1 MKATLQPGATA
12 RLTFKVPAEKT
23 VPNLYPESADF
34 RAMPQVFATGFMVGL
49 MEWCC
54 LEALKP
60 HLDPG
65 EGSLGIH
72 INVSHSAAT
81 VPGQLVTVDCEC
93 TGVSGRRV
101 AFKVTAHDGVEVM
114 TEGDSFF
121 VVFKAPAAAVSAAA
135 QGQRLLEHEPWPP
148 GGEIH
153 VRMGMHTGEAV
164 LGGDNYVGLDVH
176 RAARVA
182 AAGHGGQVLISEST
196 RVLADRALPEG
207 THLKDLGSHRLK
219 DLPTPEHIYQLVI
232 DGVAAD
238 FPPIRSLDARPNN
251 LPAAD
256 GHERFPVNG
265 PGCRRSGGIR
275 QPNPSLI
282 A

>member
-1 MKATLQPGATA
+1 MKVTLQPGATA

-93 TGVSGRRV
+93 TSVSGRRV
-101 AFKVTAHDGVEVM
+101 AFKVTAHDGVEVI
-114 TEGDSFF
+114 G
-121 VVFKAPAAAVSAAA
+121 A
-135 QGQRLLEHEPWPP
+135 
-148 GGEIH
+148 
-153 VRMGMHTGEAV
+153 
-164 LGGDNYVGLDVH
+164 
-176 RAARVA
+176 
-182 AAGHGGQVLISEST
+182 
-196 RVLADRALPEG
+196 G
-207 THLKDLGSHRLK
+207 THERMIVPWDRFVGRVNEKAKRAG
-219 DLPTPEHIYQLVI
+219 
-232 DGVAAD
+232 AD
-238 FPPIRSLDARPNN
+238 PI
-251 LPAAD
+251 
-256 GHERFPVNG
+256 
-265 PGCRRSGGIR
+265 
-275 QPNPSLI
+275 PSVG
-282 A
+282 AV